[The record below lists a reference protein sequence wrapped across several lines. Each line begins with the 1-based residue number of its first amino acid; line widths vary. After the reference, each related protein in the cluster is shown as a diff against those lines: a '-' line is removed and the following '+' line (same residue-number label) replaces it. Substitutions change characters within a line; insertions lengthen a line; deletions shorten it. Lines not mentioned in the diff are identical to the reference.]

1 MNTSQYIT
9 LLGFHSAALL
19 AAKSKDIVSLEV
31 SVKVIEA
38 CFLKERLGGGI
49 GFSSFDITLP

>member
-9 LLGFHSAALL
+9 LLGFHFTALL
-19 AAKSKDIVSLEV
+19 AAKSKDIISLEV
-31 SVKVIEA
+31 NVKVIEA

-49 GFSSFDITLP
+49 GFSSFDFM